1 MKATATITVT
11 TAIYSSHEDALRDFD
26 DTWSARR
33 EGGCRHTAT
42 AVLTRGDHGCL
53 GVERSRTLYACRS

>member
-42 AVLTRGDHGCL
+42 AVLTRGNRGCL
-53 GVERSRTLYACRS
+53 RVQRCRSTA